1 MHAIISFTSA
11 YPKFEHWIRLNFF
24 GSICALSP
32 LCGNLCS
39 PCSEHALSMCIVR
52 PRCLLANFLEP
63 TLTQT
68 QALLTIDRKVHLWHV
83 QQYFSTLRKVHRW
96 YTTVNSWV
104 NFFVVAKI
112 WTLDL
117 LTQDCLTPVT
127 FPFGCLSESL
137 NDVNRRPLHSSWYP
151 GWPSRAKAFQG
162 PVHPVRVASQ
172 GFAFNPRI
180 GFNAVELWELEIGNW
195 RRIQD

>member
-11 YPKFEHWIRLNFF
+11 YPRIEHWILF
-24 GSICALSP
+24 GYICELSLVGCFETLYVIICARSI
-32 LCGNLCS
+32 S
-39 PCSEHALSMCIVR
+39 RHALSISMCIVR

-137 NDVNRRPLHSSWYP
+137 NDVNRHPLLRSRYP
-151 GWPSRAKAFQG
+151 GWPSRDKAFQVS
-162 PVHPVRVASQ
+162 VHSVIVGTR
-172 GFAFNPRI
+172 GFAFDPRI
-180 GFNAVELWELEIGNW
+180 
-195 RRIQD
+195 